1 MKRRAFIAALGG
13 AVAWPMVARAQLPAK
28 LPTIGFFGPVA
39 ASIDNLQISA
49 FLERLREL
57 GWIEG
62 RTVAMEYRWA
72 EGRADRH
79 ADIAAELVRQ
89 RVDVIVTYSTAT
101 VIASKHATSVI
112 PIVFVSATDPVGN
125 GLVESL
131 ARPGDNA
138 TGLSNQSA
146 DSVGKRLEILR
157 EVVPVLHQL
166 TIVCNVGAP
175 NAVREMEEVQ
185 ASARAFGLEV
195 ATMDIRRPDDITPAF
210 AAIRGRSDA
219 LYVVMDPVVSTN
231 RIQINTLAVSVRLP
245 TLYVFRELVEAGGL
259 MSYGPNQLDQFR
271 RAAELVDK
279 ILRGAQPADIPVEQ
293 PTKFDF
299 VINMKTAKALG
310 LDLPQTLLAR
320 ADEVIE

>member
-1 MKRRAFIAALGG
+1 
-13 AVAWPMVARAQLPAK
+13 
-28 LPTIGFFGPVA
+28 VA

-49 FLERLREL
+49 FKRLREL
-57 GWIEG
+57 GWTES

-131 ARPGDNA
+131 ARPGGNA

-157 EVVPVLHQL
+157 EVVPVLRQL
-166 TIVCNVGAP
+166 TLSGTI
-175 NAVREMEEVQ
+175 
-185 ASARAFGLEV
+185 
-195 ATMDIRRPDDITPAF
+195 
-210 AAIRGRSDA
+210 AALVLAAAGRKSIA
-219 LYVVMDPVVSTN
+219 
-231 RIQINTLAVSVRLP
+231 
-245 TLYVFRELVEAGGL
+245 
-259 MSYGPNQLDQFR
+259 
-271 RAAELVDK
+271 
-279 ILRGAQPADIPVEQ
+279 
-293 PTKFDF
+293 
-299 VINMKTAKALG
+299 
-310 LDLPQTLLAR
+310 
-320 ADEVIE
+320 